1 METVKVNTSQHV
13 DIDYPVAGVGE
24 RMASWLIDIAALGLT
39 FLIFLFVFS
48 ATDLLK
54 SAIFGKVML
63 VIYAFLF
70 LFYDLLCEVFMN
82 GQTLGKHILK
92 TKVVSL
98 DGGQP
103 NLGQY
108 FIRWVFRIV
117 DFPLTAWAG
126 GFLCVVLSDNK
137 QRIGDIV
144 AGTTVIKT
152 VPRTKLHHIAFH
164 PATEAYTP
172 VFDSVH
178 LLTDRDVELVHEVLN
193 TYYKTFNPKLVYQ
206 MAGKISS
213 HLGTAIPEGMNE
225 LDFLRTIVM
234 DYNQVTS
241 RAI

>member
-24 RMASWLIDIAALGLT
+24 RMAGWLIDMAALGIV
-39 FLIFLFVFS
+39 FIVIIFSVSTVQIGLVS
-48 ATDLLK
+48 K
-54 SAIFGKVML
+54 IIF
-63 VIYAFLF
+63 ITYAALF
-70 LFYDLLCEVFMN
+70 LFYDLASEIFFN
-82 GQTLGKHILK
+82 GQTLGKKLLK

-103 NLGQY
+103 TLGQY

-126 GFLCVVLSDNK
+126 GFLSVVLSENK

-152 VPRTKLHHIAFH
+152 VPRTKIEHIAFH
-164 PATEAYTP
+164 PAAPAYIP
-172 VFDSVH
+172 VFDGVH
-178 LLTDRDVELVHEVLN
+178 HLNDREIELVHEVLN
-193 TYYKTFNPKLVYQ
+193 AYYKTLNANLVYQ
-206 MAGKISS
+206 MAAKLSN
-213 HLGTAIPEGMNE
+213 HLQVAIPEGMNE
-225 LDFLRTIVM
+225 LDFLKTVVM

-241 RAI
+241 RAV